1 MFWLQTPDHFNG
13 NGNEEDQEATTA
25 ESENPTTSTTSY
37 TLTVEGNIYGGQHGS
52 LFLHQRPLSLMQ
64 PDVRIVLES
73 EHPTYIQGQMSKLP
87 IILYN

>member
-13 NGNEEDQEATTA
+13 NGNEDQEATTTA
-25 ESENPTTSTTSY
+25 ATKEEETNPTTSY
-37 TLTVEGNIYGGQHGS
+37 TLIVEGNIYGGQHGS

-87 IILYN
+87 II

>member
-13 NGNEEDQEATTA
+13 NGNEEDQEAT
-25 ESENPTTSTTSY
+25 EKEEENPTISSY